1 MKGGWNAAIDALWW
15 LPDAGLHF
23 ANRWLVRPET
33 LAARHRPQGRE
44 SSVSSSLIVST
55 DVNVA
60 FNGSKVLLG
69 SWAEVPFEVARERLA
84 GAMKTLVAL
93 GIFWIECSGPRHNR
107 NFVVASLSR
116 KHACLAQAYY
126 STDVYI
132 FLSSRVVPSSA
143 RVAKSDIATRAAGGR
158 SRTTCPVVPCGEAS
172 HAGVWA
178 LGGPASSRL
187 GHTWLPC
194 TGSPLAWEGMHRG

>member
-132 FLSSRVVPSSA
+132 FFVLSS
-143 RVAKSDIATRAAGGR
+143 
-158 SRTTCPVVPCGEAS
+158 CPVLSKSREIGYCNSGGWRTIANNLPGCPVWGS
-172 HAGVWA
+172 FTRWGVGTRWA
-178 LGGPASSRL
+178 R
-187 GHTWLPC
+187 
-194 TGSPLAWEGMHRG
+194 